1 MAKRGKSESELRAD
15 APGRH
20 GRDRH
25 ERLCIWAW
33 SNEGRRKWILVDLGV
48 KFGDEFDPGIDVIL
62 PDVTF
67 LESERKNLLGLFITH
82 GHEDHLGAVPWLWPR
97 LRCPVY
103 CTPFAAELLKRKLA
117 EAGLLGE
124 VPLRVIPLG
133 GSEKVG
139 DFDVEYV
146 AMTHSIPEPAALAIR
161 TPAGLAVHS
170 GDWKVDETPTIP
182 PLMDVHRLQELGEEG
197 VDALICD
204 STNVLREGHSPSESD
219 VAATLADII
228 GQATGRVAVTTFAS
242 HVGRITSVAQAAR
255 ANGREVVI
263 AGRAMHNTIA
273 AAREVGLLKD
283 SNSFRD
289 QTEYGYLPP
298 DKVVL
303 LCTGSQGEPR
313 AAMARIAA
321 DNHPDITLDDGD
333 LVIFSSKTIPGN
345 EKSVG
350 YLLNM
355 LSEQGVDVITS
366 DDALVHTS
374 GHPRQEELRK
384 LYGWL
389 KPQLLVPMHG
399 ELRHLK
405 RQLEFAE
412 GCGIPASA
420 QVMAGE
426 MLRLMPGEARI
437 VDDAPGGR
445 LHVDGRLIVPSVEG
459 PARKRRKLSFVGVVA
474 VSLAIDEAGKLA
486 DDPQAVL
493 DGLPEETD
501 SGVEFHELVLD
512 ATEDLFDAIP
522 RKRRQLD
529 EVVTEALR
537 LGIRRRVETEW
548 GKKPIVH
555 VLIHRV

>member
-1 MAKRGKSESELRAD
+1 
-15 APGRH
+15 
-20 GRDRH
+20 
-25 ERLCIWAW
+25 
-33 SNEGRRKWILVDLGV
+33 
-48 KFGDEFDPGIDVIL
+48 
-62 PDVTF
+62 
-67 LESERKNLLGLFITH
+67 
-82 GHEDHLGAVPWLWPR
+82 
-97 LRCPVY
+97 
-103 CTPFAAELLKRKLA
+103 
-117 EAGLLGE
+117 
-124 VPLRVIPLG
+124 
-133 GSEKVG
+133 
-139 DFDVEYV
+139 
-146 AMTHSIPEPAALAIR
+146 
-161 TPAGLAVHS
+161 
-170 GDWKVDETPTIP
+170 
-182 PLMDVHRLQELGEEG
+182 
-197 VDALICD
+197 
-204 STNVLREGHSPSESD
+204 

-228 GQATGRVAVTTFAS
+228 GQARGRVAVTTFAS

-355 LSEQGVDVITS
+355 LSQQGVDVITS

-384 LYGWL
+384 LYDWL
-389 KPQLLVPMHG
+389 KPNLLVPMHG

-412 GCGIPASA
+412 GCGIPHSA

-501 SGVEFHELVLD
+501 SGLEFHELVLD

-529 EVVTEALR
+529 EVVTEAS
-537 LGIRRRVETEW
+537 
-548 GKKPIVH
+548 
-555 VLIHRV
+555 

>member
-1 MAKRGKSESELRAD
+1 MAKRGKSESDFVLMPLGGMGEIGMNAYAYGL
-15 APGRH
+15 G
-20 GRDRH
+20 
-25 ERLCIWAW
+25 
-33 SNEGRRKWILVDLGV
+33 NEGRRKWILVDLGV

-67 LESERKNLLGLFITH
+67 LETERKNLLGLFITH

-124 VPLRVIPLG
+124 VPLRVMPLG
-133 GSEKVG
+133 GREKVG
-139 DFDVEYV
+139 DFDVEYI

-170 GDWKVDETPTIP
+170 GDWKVDATPTIP
-182 PLMDVHRLQELGEEG
+182 PLMDVQRLEQLGEEG

-228 GQATGRVAVTTFAS
+228 GQARGRVAVTTFAS

-355 LSEQGVDVITS
+355 LSQQGVDVITS

-384 LYGWL
+384 LYDWL
-389 KPQLLVPMHG
+389 KPNLLVPMHG

-412 GCGIPASA
+412 GCGIPHSA

-501 SGVEFHELVLD
+501 SGLEFHELVLD

>member
-1 MAKRGKSESELRAD
+1 MPLGGMGEIGMNAYAYGLGA
-15 APGRH
+15 
-20 GRDRH
+20 
-25 ERLCIWAW
+25 
-33 SNEGRRKWILVDLGV
+33 EGRRKWILVDLGV

-182 PLMDVHRLQELGEEG
+182 PLMDVQRLQQLGEEG

-501 SGVEFHELVLD
+501 SGIEFHELVLD

-529 EVVTEALR
+529 EVVTEAHCGWVSGAGSRPSGARSLSS
-537 LGIRRRVETEW
+537 TY
-548 GKKPIVH
+548 
-555 VLIHRV
+555 

>member
-1 MAKRGKSESELRAD
+1 
-15 APGRH
+15 
-20 GRDRH
+20 
-25 ERLCIWAW
+25 
-33 SNEGRRKWILVDLGV
+33 
-48 KFGDEFDPGIDVIL
+48 
-62 PDVTF
+62 
-67 LESERKNLLGLFITH
+67 
-82 GHEDHLGAVPWLWPR
+82 
-97 LRCPVY
+97 
-103 CTPFAAELLKRKLA
+103 
-117 EAGLLGE
+117 
-124 VPLRVIPLG
+124 VPLRVMPLG
-133 GSEKVG
+133 GREKVG
-139 DFDVEYV
+139 DFDIEYI

-170 GDWKVDETPTIP
+170 GDWKVDATPTIP
-182 PLMDVHRLQELGEEG
+182 PLMDVQRLEQLGEEG

-228 GQATGRVAVTTFAS
+228 GQARGRVAVTTFAS

-355 LSEQGVDVITS
+355 LSQQGVDVITS

-384 LYGWL
+384 LYEWL
-389 KPQLLVPMHG
+389 KPNLLVPMHG

-412 GCGIPASA
+412 GCGIPHSA

-501 SGVEFHELVLD
+501 SGLEFHELVLD

>member
-1 MAKRGKSESELRAD
+1 MAKRGKSESDFVLMPLGGMGEIGMNAYAYGL
-15 APGRH
+15 G
-20 GRDRH
+20 
-25 ERLCIWAW
+25 
-33 SNEGRRKWILVDLGV
+33 NEGRRKWILVDLGV

-67 LESERKNLLGLFITH
+67 LETERKNLLGLFITH

-124 VPLRVIPLG
+124 VPLRVMPLG
-133 GSEKVG
+133 GREKVG
-139 DFDVEYV
+139 DFDVEYI

-170 GDWKVDETPTIP
+170 GDWKVDTTPTIP
-182 PLMDVHRLQELGEEG
+182 PLMDVQRLEQLGEEG

-228 GQATGRVAVTTFAS
+228 GQARGRVAVTTFAS

-355 LSEQGVDVITS
+355 LSQQGVDVITS

-384 LYGWL
+384 LYDWL
-389 KPQLLVPMHG
+389 KPNLLVPMHG

-412 GCGIPASA
+412 GCGIPHSA

-501 SGVEFHELVLD
+501 SGLEFHELVLD

>member
-1 MAKRGKSESELRAD
+1 MAKRGKSESDFVLMPLGGMGEIGMNAYAYGL
-15 APGRH
+15 G
-20 GRDRH
+20 
-25 ERLCIWAW
+25 
-33 SNEGRRKWILVDLGV
+33 NEGRRKWILVDLGV

-67 LESERKNLLGLFITH
+67 LETERKNLLGLFITH

-124 VPLRVIPLG
+124 VPLRVMPLG
-133 GSEKVG
+133 GREKVG
-139 DFDVEYV
+139 DFDVEYI

-170 GDWKVDETPTIP
+170 GDWKVDATPTIP
-182 PLMDVHRLQELGEEG
+182 PLMDVQRLEQLGEEG

-228 GQATGRVAVTTFAS
+228 GQARGRVAVTTFAS

-355 LSEQGVDVITS
+355 LSQQGVDVITS

-384 LYGWL
+384 LYEWL
-389 KPQLLVPMHG
+389 KPNLLVPMHG

-412 GCGIPASA
+412 GCGIPHSA

-501 SGVEFHELVLD
+501 SGLEFHELVLD

>member
-1 MAKRGKSESELRAD
+1 MARRDKADSELVLMPLGGMGEIGMNAY
-15 APGRH
+15 AYGLGP
-20 GRDRH
+20 
-25 ERLCIWAW
+25 A
-33 SNEGRRKWILVDLGV
+33 SRRKWILIDCGV
-48 KFGDEFDPGIDVIL
+48 KFGDELDPGIDVIL
-62 PDVTF
+62 PDVSY
-67 LESERKNLLGLFITH
+67 LESEQRNLLALFLTH
-82 GHEDHLGAVPWLWPR
+82 AHEDHLGAVPWLWPR

-103 CTPFAAELLKRKLA
+103 CTPFAAELLKRKLN

-124 VPLRVIPLG
+124 VPLRVVPLG
-133 GSEKVG
+133 GREKVG
-139 DFDVEYV
+139 DFDVEYI

-161 TPAGLAVHS
+161 TPVGLAVHS
-170 GDWKVDETPTIP
+170 GDWKMDPAPTIP
-182 PLMDVHRLQELGEEG
+182 PLMDIDRLKQIGDEG

-219 VAATLADII
+219 VASNLAQII
-228 GQATGRVAVTTFAS
+228 GEAKGRVAVTTFAS

-263 AGRAMHNTIA
+263 AGRAMQNTIA
-273 AAREVGLLKD
+273 AAMEVGLLKD
-283 SNSFRD
+283 GRAFRD

-321 DNHPDITLDDGD
+321 DNHPDITLDPGD
-333 LVIFSSKTIPGN
+333 TVIFSSKTIPGN

-350 YLLNM
+350 NLLNQ
-355 LSEQGVDVITS
+355 LAGQGVDVITS

-374 GHPRQEELRK
+374 GHPRQEELRQ

-389 KPQLLVPMHG
+389 KPKLLVPMHG
-399 ELRHLK
+399 EMRHLK

-412 GCGIPASA
+412 GCGIAATA
-420 QVMAGE
+420 QVMGGE
-426 MLRLMPGEARI
+426 VLRLCPGPVEV
-437 VDDAPGGR
+437 VDEAPGGR
-445 LHVDGRLIVPSVEG
+445 LHVDGRLIVPSIDG

-474 VSLAIDEAGKLA
+474 VSLVIDGHGKLA

-493 DGLPEETD
+493 DGLPEDTG
-501 SGVEFHELVLD
+501 SGYEFHELVLD
-512 ATEDLFDAIP
+512 VTEEAFEAIP
-522 RKRRQLD
+522 RKRRQID
-529 EVVTEALR
+529 DVVEDTLR
-537 LGIRRRVETEW
+537 TAIRRRLDTEW

>member
-1 MAKRGKSESELRAD
+1 MAKRGKGESELVLMPLGGMGEIGMNAY
-15 APGRH
+15 AYGL
-20 GRDRH
+20 G
-25 ERLCIWAW
+25 A
-33 SNEGRRKWILVDLGV
+33 EGRRKWILVDLGV

-548 GKKPIVH
+548 GKKP
-555 VLIHRV
+555 RASSTY

>member
-1 MAKRGKSESELRAD
+1 MAKRGKGEDELVLMPLGGMGEIGMNAY
-15 APGRH
+15 AYGL
-20 GRDRH
+20 GT
-25 ERLCIWAW
+25 
-33 SNEGRRKWILVDLGV
+33 EGRRKWILVDLGV

-133 GSEKVG
+133 GREKVG

-161 TPAGLAVHS
+161 TPCGLAVHS

-182 PLMDVHRLQELGEEG
+182 PLMDVHRLQQLGEEG

-350 YLLNM
+350 HLLNM

-405 RQLEFAE
+405 RQLEFAG

-522 RKRRQLD
+522 RKRRQHD
-529 EVVTEALR
+529 DVVSEALR

>member
-1 MAKRGKSESELRAD
+1 MAKRGKSESDFVLMPLGGMGEIGMNAYAYGL
-15 APGRH
+15 G
-20 GRDRH
+20 
-25 ERLCIWAW
+25 
-33 SNEGRRKWILVDLGV
+33 NEGRRKWILVDLGV

-67 LESERKNLLGLFITH
+67 LETERKNLLGLFITH

-124 VPLRVIPLG
+124 VPLRVMPLG
-133 GSEKVG
+133 GREKVG
-139 DFDVEYV
+139 DFDIEYI

-170 GDWKVDETPTIP
+170 GDWKVDTTPTIP
-182 PLMDVHRLQELGEEG
+182 PLMDVQRLEQLGEEG

-228 GQATGRVAVTTFAS
+228 GQARGRVAVTTFAS

-333 LVIFSSKTIPGN
+333 LVIF
-345 EKSVG
+345 
-350 YLLNM
+350 LL
-355 LSEQGVDVITS
+355 Q
-366 DDALVHTS
+366 DD
-374 GHPRQEELRK
+374 
-384 LYGWL
+384 
-389 KPQLLVPMHG
+389 
-399 ELRHLK
+399 
-405 RQLEFAE
+405 
-412 GCGIPASA
+412 
-420 QVMAGE
+420 
-426 MLRLMPGEARI
+426 
-437 VDDAPGGR
+437 
-445 LHVDGRLIVPSVEG
+445 
-459 PARKRRKLSFVGVVA
+459 
-474 VSLAIDEAGKLA
+474 
-486 DDPQAVL
+486 
-493 DGLPEETD
+493 
-501 SGVEFHELVLD
+501 
-512 ATEDLFDAIP
+512 P
-522 RKRRQLD
+522 RKR
-529 EVVTEALR
+529 EVGRLLAEHAVAAGGGCHHLRRCSGAHFWPSPSGGTAQAL
-537 LGIRRRVETEW
+537 
-548 GKKPIVH
+548 
-555 VLIHRV
+555 

>member
-1 MAKRGKSESELRAD
+1 MAKRGKGESELVLMPLGGMGEIGMNAY
-15 APGRH
+15 AYGL
-20 GRDRH
+20 GT
-25 ERLCIWAW
+25 
-33 SNEGRRKWILVDLGV
+33 EGRRKWILVDLGV

-124 VPLRVIPLG
+124 VPLRVLPLG
-133 GSEKVG
+133 GREKVG

-182 PLMDVHRLQELGEEG
+182 PLMDVQRLQQLGEEG

-321 DNHPDITLDDGD
+321 DNHPDITLDEGD

-426 MLRLMPGEARI
+426 MLRLMPGEASI

-522 RKRRQLD
+522 RKRRQHD
-529 EVVTEALR
+529 DVVSEALR

>member
-1 MAKRGKSESELRAD
+1 MARRDKADSELVLMPLGGMGEIGMNAY
-15 APGRH
+15 AYGLGP
-20 GRDRH
+20 
-25 ERLCIWAW
+25 A
-33 SNEGRRKWILVDLGV
+33 SRRKWILVDCGV
-48 KFGDEFDPGIDVIL
+48 KFGDELDPGIDVIL
-62 PDVTF
+62 PDVSY
-67 LESERKNLLGLFITH
+67 LESEQRNLLALFLTH
-82 GHEDHLGAVPWLWPR
+82 AHEDHLGAVPWLWPR

-103 CTPFAAELLKRKLA
+103 CTPFAAELLKRKLN

-124 VPLRVIPLG
+124 VPLRVVPLG
-133 GSEKVG
+133 GREKVG
-139 DFDVEYV
+139 DFDVEYIAV
-146 AMTHSIPEPAALAIR
+146 THSIPEPAALAIR
-161 TPAGLAVHS
+161 TPVGLAVHS
-170 GDWKVDETPTIP
+170 GDWKMDPTPTIP
-182 PLMDVHRLQELGEEG
+182 PLMDIERLKQIGDEG

-219 VAATLADII
+219 VAANLAQII
-228 GQATGRVAVTTFAS
+228 GEAKGRVAVTTFAS

-263 AGRAMHNTIA
+263 AGRAMQNTIA
-273 AAREVGLLKD
+273 AAMEVGLLKD
-283 SNSFRD
+283 GRAFRD

-321 DNHPDITLDDGD
+321 DNHPDITLDPGD
-333 LVIFSSKTIPGN
+333 TVIFSSKTIPGN

-350 YLLNM
+350 NLLN
-355 LSEQGVDVITS
+355 LLAGQGVDVITS

-374 GHPRQEELRK
+374 GHPRQEELRQ

-389 KPQLLVPMHG
+389 KPKLLVPMHG
-399 ELRHLK
+399 EMRHLK

-412 GCGIPASA
+412 GCGIAATA
-420 QVMAGE
+420 QAMGGE
-426 MLRLMPGEARI
+426 VLRLCPGPVEV
-437 VDDAPGGR
+437 VDEAPGGR
-445 LHVDGRLIVPSVEG
+445 LHVDGRLIVPSIDG

-474 VSLAIDEAGKLA
+474 VSLVIDGHGKLA

-493 DGLPEETD
+493 DGLPEDTG
-501 SGVEFHELVLD
+501 SGYEFHELVLD
-512 ATEDLFDAIP
+512 VTEEAFEAIP
-522 RKRRQLD
+522 RKRRQID
-529 EVVTEALR
+529 DVVEDTLR
-537 LGIRRRVETEW
+537 TAIRRRLDTEW